1 MWFFSDEADRV
12 HAPGRGPEGRFP
24 YVTAHAGSLETPPN
38 TRSSFEAALAH
49 PVDFLE
55 ADVRFT
61 DARVPYLAHD
71 ALPTPE
77 QANAMTLAE
86 LLALAASHPSVGL
99 NLDMKELSGLRE
111 MAALVRGAGM
121 GSRILLTGITRH
133 AVPAVRDGAPDL
145 PYLLNALPGPVQQ
158 FTGPGAA
165 SLCRVVRECGARGLN
180 VHHRALSGCLARA
193 FAAAGLA
200 VSVWTVDGT
209 KEMRRML
216 RLAVDNITTRRV
228 DRLLALRE
236 EAA

>member
-1 MWFFSDEADRV
+1 MWFFSDDADRV
-12 HAPGRGPEGRFP
+12 HAPGRGPERRFP
-24 YVTAHAGSLETPPN
+24 CVTAHAGSLETPPN

-61 DARVPYLAHD
+61 DARMPYLAHD
-71 ALPTPE
+71 ALPTRE
-77 QANAMTLAE
+77 QADAMTLAE
-86 LLALAASHPSVGL
+86 LLALAAAHRSVGL

-111 MAALVRGAGM
+111 MAALVRDAGM
-121 GSRILLTGITRH
+121 RSRVLLTGITRH

-145 PYLLNALPGPVQQ
+145 PYMLNALPGPVQR
-158 FTGPGAA
+158 FTVPGAA
-165 SLCRVVRECGARGLN
+165 ALCRLIRDCGARGLN
-180 VHHRALSGCLARA
+180 VHHGALSGCLAHA
-193 FAAAGLA
+193 LSVAGLA
-200 VSVWTVDGT
+200 ISVWTVDST
-209 KEMRRML
+209 REMRRML